1 MSRRVRFAARAA
13 DIVKFEADALG
24 LKYQGHLSGATMQVA
39 RAMGLSKESLETEL
53 WDEGESFGMDGN
65 GKIGARFVLFLR
77 VPPPA
82 AFKYEHVRK
91 FNTDILALMS
101 MYRKDARHIA
111 LPTHGVGFD
120 DDLEVS
126 LTAIIRG
133 CGDAIRN
140 GDIPDQLETITIVD
154 RRFDDAAAIKRV
166 FSDLVPEGWLEA
178 PGDLPPVAPPPI
190 LAPATA
196 DFPKPSLYDIFI
208 SYKSEDERLAGQ
220 VYDVLTRN
228 GLRVF
233 FSRKSLPAL
242 GSTAYHDQID
252 KALEHARHMVV
263 VTSSLERVEAK
274 WVKYEWKGF
283 IREQLEG
290 RKTGNLITVIGGQMT
305 IAELPFALRG
315 FEVLRCDE
323 EGLER
328 LIEFT
333 RHDVDRR
340 GAEVAAPARPA
351 PQAPAPPITDAPA
364 IPVGPDLM
372 VAAHNVLWNT
382 SWNDALEHL
391 LLSLDIDA
399 SRGWRMPTLDELR
412 AIRKRSLLPEDSCY
426 WSSEQAGNAEA
437 RYMHFDDGHVGQG
450 PKSFANGVAAV
461 FVRTAR

>member
-13 DIVKFEADALG
+13 DIVKFEADAIG

-39 RAMGLSKESLETEL
+39 RAMGVSKQSLDLEL
-53 WDEGESFGMDGN
+53 WAEGESFGMAGN
-65 GKIGARFVLFLR
+65 GKIGARFVVFLR

-82 AFKYEHVRK
+82 AFKYAHVRQ
-91 FNTDILALMS
+91 FNADMLRLMR
-101 MYRKDARHIA
+101 MFVKDARHIA

-120 DDLEVS
+120 DDLEDS

-133 CGDAIRN
+133 CGDAIRH
-140 GDIPDQLETITIVD
+140 GDIPDQLEQITIVD

-178 PGDLPPVAPPPI
+178 PGDSPPAPPP
-190 LAPATA
+190 LQAPATA

-283 IREQLEG
+283 IREQLAG

-333 RHDVDRR
+333 RQDVDRR
-340 GAEVAAPARPA
+340 GADVAAPAPPPA
-351 PQAPAPPITDAPA
+351 PTPRTTDVTAVT
-364 IPVGPDLM
+364 VGPDLM
-372 VAAHNVLWNT
+372 VAANNVLWNT
-382 SWNDALEHL
+382 SWKDALEHL
-391 LLSLDIDA
+391 LLSRDVDA

-412 AIRKRSLLPEDSCY
+412 AIRKQSVLPEDSCY
-426 WSSEQAGNAEA
+426 WSSEEAGKAEA

-450 PKSFANGVAAV
+450 PKSFAHGVSAV